1 MTELVGLATADWA
14 WVAGS
19 VLVAYAVFGFGGF
32 GAGIVGLPLIA
43 HVMPLREAVPM
54 TLLLDLVFS
63 GWLGL
68 RHHRLAQHRELLRLA
83 PTLAVG
89 MALGVVLL
97 ARAPEAWLVGV
108 LGLFVGG
115 YALHSLLSRAVPRP
129 VDTIWALPT
138 GLVGGVFTALYGTGG
153 PVYTIYLVRR
163 IADKA
168 RLRATTGTLVF
179 AAALVRLALFTGGGF
194 YAGARL
200 PLLAATLLPL
210 ATVGYALGS
219 RVHLRLAQDQ
229 VRRAIWMLLVA
240 SGASLLLRA
249 LAGA

>member
-19 VLVAYAVFGFGGF
+19 VLVAYTVFGFGGF

-43 HVMPLREAVPM
+43 HVMPLREAVPT

-83 PTLAVG
+83 PTIAVG
-89 MALGVVLL
+89 MAAGVLL
-97 ARAPEAWLVGV
+97 LAKAPEAWLVGV
-108 LGLFVGG
+108 LGAFVTS
-115 YALHSLLSRAVPRP
+115 YALHSLLSRAAIEP
-129 VDTIWALPT
+129 VGPGWAAPA
-138 GLVGGVFTALYGTGG
+138 GLAGGVFTALYGTGG
-153 PVYTIYLVRR
+153 PIYTLYLVRR
-163 IADKA
+163 IADTAK
-168 RLRATTGTLVF
+168 LRATTGTLVF
-179 AAALVRLALFTGGGF
+179 AAALVRLVLFTGSGF

-210 ATVGYALGS
+210 AAVGYAIGS
-219 RVHLRLAQDQ
+219 RVHARLPQAQ
-229 VRRAIWMLLVA
+229 VRRLIWTLLVV
-240 SGASLLLRA
+240 SGASLLVRA
-249 LAGA
+249 LA